1 MRTLKGISMEEAS
14 ANPIIILLMFIA
26 RCLVPL
32 LIMLGISYLL
42 RRLGLIKEPPAEENS
57 KILENHLRA
66 ERGIKHGKA

>member
-1 MRTLKGISMEEAS
+1 MQETS
-14 ANPIIILLMFIA
+14 ADPIIIILMFIA

-42 RRLGLIKEPPAEENS
+42 RRLGLIKEPPQEENS
-57 KILENHLRA
+57 NGVETQLGG